1 VSFTTFFLFFR
12 PSTIGFLFKKE
23 QIQVHTEHKPLQRP
37 IYLCCEEEEE
47 EEVAQPQMFSL
58 GRHVLGLILA
68 AFLGIDEKNP
78 TMSQNIQM
86 MLSHK
91 LYR

>member
-1 VSFTTFFLFFR
+1 
-12 PSTIGFLFKKE
+12 
-23 QIQVHTEHKPLQRP
+23 
-37 IYLCCEEEEE
+37 
-47 EEVAQPQMFSL
+47 MFSL